1 MKRTD
6 DYMQFSLVREMFET
20 PGIIR
25 NFNIGNVQD
34 LVDSIKHSRRLL
46 LTGEGSSRIF
56 PAHNALYSS
65 LRGGL
70 DINLVAE
77 GARQAGEYDLSNFT
91 ILASS
96 SSGSTSELIWLFNR
110 FKSIEKKNVFAVTA
124 NQDALLHKYAHKS
137 YLLNTGKEEAI
148 SSTKIVAAEAL
159 FYQEVLA
166 RVQGRSLANKFSYT
180 ADALEEALE
189 LEVNKTIIEKIARA
203 ETLYFAGKNDGV
215 AQELALKANE
225 IARKKTNYLEG
236 TYLLHGVEEV
246 MSDKDIIILVNPYAS
261 EFKKIKEIL
270 VDRIGIE
277 VVVLSDEETMF
288 PTVVIRDVGELQSYV
303 YLALGWNILTEV
315 GLSLGINVDFPT
327 RGRRIRN
334 EFLD

>member
-6 DYMQFSLVREMFET
+6 RYIQFSLVREMLET
-20 PGIIR
+20 PNIIR
-25 NFNIGNVQD
+25 NFNVSDVQE
-34 LVDSIKHSRRLL
+34 LVDSINQSKRLL

-56 PAHNALYSS
+56 PAHNARYSS

-70 DINLVAE
+70 DVNLVSE

-110 FKSIEKKNVFAVTA
+110 FKSVDKRNVFGVTA
-124 NQDALLHKYAHKS
+124 NPDALLNEYANKS
-137 YLLNTGKEEAI
+137 FLLNTGKEEAI

-166 RVQGRSLANKFSYT
+166 LVQGRSLANKFSRM

-189 LEVNKTIIEKIARA
+189 LEIDNSIIEKIAQA
-203 ETLYFAGKNDGV
+203 KTLYFAGKNDGV

-225 IARKKTNYLEG
+225 IARKKSNYLEG

-277 VVVLSDEETMF
+277 VIVLSDEETMF
-288 PTVVIRDVGELQSYV
+288 PTVVARDVGELQSYV

-315 GLSLGINVDFPT
+315 GLSLGIDIDSPE
-327 RGRRIRN
+327 RGRRVRN
-334 EFLD
+334 EFVG